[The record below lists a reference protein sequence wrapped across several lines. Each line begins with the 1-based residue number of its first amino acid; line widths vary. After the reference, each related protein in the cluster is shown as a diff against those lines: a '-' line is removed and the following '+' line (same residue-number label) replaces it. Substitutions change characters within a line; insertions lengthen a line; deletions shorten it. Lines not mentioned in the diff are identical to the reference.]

1 MSFPTKQLYLTN
13 PSPKPTESPLKNSHT
28 QNPYTP
34 SMHPPNIYHPHPR
47 TSTKPNQPYHIISN
61 EPVTIPPRANTMN
74 HPLCPSAFQK
84 LLIRTVWTAFVGQPV
99 HYTPVIINAE
109 NDNLPVHFINDSDQE
124 IVIPKHSYVENMEP
138 VNLRNLLM
146 NTYYL
151 NAFSKV
157 TFCPT
162 NVNACI
168 TSFRKTLVS
177 SDPVLLILPV
187 LPFSNTILILAM
199 LNPSNRVYCTSHH
212 YFKKFKSR

>member
-1 MSFPTKQLYLTN
+1 MQLAVTRDILFPVVLGSDFLQTHGGVMSFPTKQLYLTN
-13 PSPKPTESPLKNSHT
+13 PSPKPTESPLNNSHT

-34 SMHPPNIYHPHPR
+34 SMHPPNTYHPHPR

-109 NDNLPVHFINDSDQE
+109 NDNLPVHFINDRDQE

-138 VNLRNLLM
+138 VNEHLL
-146 NTYYL
+146 
-151 NAFSKV
+151 S
-157 TFCPT
+157 
-162 NVNACI
+162 ACL
-168 TSFRKTLVS
+168 F
-177 SDPVLLILPV
+177 
-187 LPFSNTILILAM
+187 
-199 LNPSNRVYCTSHH
+199 
-212 YFKKFKSR
+212 

>member
-1 MSFPTKQLYLTN
+1 M
-13 PSPKPTESPLKNSHT
+13 
-28 QNPYTP
+28 
-34 SMHPPNIYHPHPR
+34 
-47 TSTKPNQPYHIISN
+47 
-61 EPVTIPPRANTMN
+61 
-74 HPLCPSAFQK
+74 
-84 LLIRTVWTAFVGQPV
+84 
-99 HYTPVIINAE
+99 
-109 NDNLPVHFINDSDQE
+109 HFINYSDQE

-157 TFCPT
+157 TFWPT

-187 LPFSNTILILAM
+187 LPLSNTILILAM

-212 YFKKFKSR
+212 YFKEIQKQVKEMLQNGIIKPSVSSVLSCTS